1 MSFSSDFSFY
11 EELNKSYDS
20 SNLIESDIEKEEC
33 EEESIQNSEKKITNK
48 RRVSKISLLMEE
60 LKNNKKMRSE
70 FDDDIST
77 DEYDIECDE
86 NSRETKQS
94 VNSVNSYENIFSK
107 FDIKFP
113 FKFNQK
119 EFIISI
125 ESDLLELNKN
135 TTEDLIKNII
145 KKINGKN
152 IFFREN
158 KYTYIISLKDCE
170 EEMDKEFYKD
180 NYELI
185 QNSCIKYPYESLL
198 NEIKDNKFNLSCK
211 NSLNIMIRKI

>member
-1 MSFSSDFSFY
+1 MSFSSDLSFS
-11 EELNKSYDS
+11 EELNKSLDS
-20 SNLIESDIEKEEC
+20 LNIIRTLIEKEEG
-33 EEESIQNSEKKITNK
+33 EEESILYSEEKPVNK
-48 RRVSKISLLMEE
+48 RRISKISLQMEE
-60 LKNNKKMRSE
+60 LKNKKNIQSE
-70 FDDDIST
+70 LDDIST
-77 DEYDIECDE
+77 DEYDVDFEE
-86 NSRETKQS
+86 NSIQNKQN
-94 VNSVNSYENIFSK
+94 VNSINQNENIFGK
-107 FDIKFP
+107 FEINFP

-185 QNSCIKYPYESLL
+185 QNSCIKYPYELLL
-198 NEIKDNKFNLSCK
+198 NKIKENKFNLSCK

>member
-1 MSFSSDFSFY
+1 
-11 EELNKSYDS
+11 
-20 SNLIESDIEKEEC
+20 
-33 EEESIQNSEKKITNK
+33 
-48 RRVSKISLLMEE
+48 MEE

-70 FDDDIST
+70 YDDDIST

-125 ESDLLELNKN
+125 ESDVFNLNENKV
-135 TTEDLIKNII
+135 EDLIKNAI
-145 KKINGKN
+145 KKINEKN
-152 IFFREN
+152 FTFKEN
-158 KYTYIISLKDCE
+158 KNTYIISLKDCE
-170 EEMDKEFYKD
+170 EDTDKEFYKD
-180 NYELI
+180 NYEI
-185 QNSCIKYPYESLL
+185 SKNYCINYPYELLL
-198 NEIKDNKFNLSCK
+198 NNIKDTKLNLNCK
-211 NSLNIMIRKI
+211 NSLNIMIRKR

>member
-33 EEESIQNSEKKITNK
+33 EEESIQNSENKITNK

-60 LKNNKKMRSE
+60 LKNNKKMTSE
-70 FDDDIST
+70 YDDDTST

-94 VNSVNSYENIFSK
+94 VNSVNLYENIFSK
-107 FDIKFP
+107 FDIEFL
-113 FKFNQK
+113 FKFNKK

-125 ESDLLELNKN
+125 ESDVFNLNENKV
-135 TTEDLIKNII
+135 EDLIKNAI
-145 KKINGKN
+145 KKINEKN
-152 IFFREN
+152 FSFKEN
-158 KYTYIISLKDCE
+158 KNTYIISLKDCE
-170 EEMDKEFYKD
+170 EDTDKEFYKD
-180 NYELI
+180 NYEI
-185 QNSCIKYPYESLL
+185 TKNYSINYPYELLL
-198 NEIKDNKFNLSCK
+198 NEIKDTKLNLNCK
-211 NSLNIMIRKI
+211 NSLNFMIRKI

>member
-60 LKNNKKMRSE
+60 LKNNKKMTSE
-70 FDDDIST
+70 YDDDIST

-125 ESDLLELNKN
+125 ESDVFNLNENKV
-135 TTEDLIKNII
+135 EDLIKNAI
-145 KKINGKN
+145 KKINEKN
-152 IFFREN
+152 FTFKEN
-158 KYTYIISLKDCE
+158 KNTYIISLKDCE
-170 EEMDKEFYKD
+170 EDTDKEFYKD
-180 NYELI
+180 NYEI
-185 QNSCIKYPYESLL
+185 SKNYFINYPYELLL
-198 NEIKDNKFNLSCK
+198 NNIKDTKLNLNCK

>member
-1 MSFSSDFSFY
+1 MSFSSDLSFS
-11 EELNKSYDS
+11 EELNKSLDS
-20 SNLIESDIEKEEC
+20 SNIIRTLIEKEEG
-33 EEESIQNSEKKITNK
+33 EEESILYTEEKPVNK
-48 RRVSKISLLMEE
+48 RRISKISLQMEE
-60 LKNNKKMRSE
+60 LKNKRNMQSE
-70 FDDDIST
+70 LDDIST
-77 DEYDIECDE
+77 DECDVDFEE
-86 NSRETKQS
+86 NSIQNKQS
-94 VNSVNSYENIFSK
+94 VNSINQNENIFGK
-107 FDIKFP
+107 FEINFP

-119 EFIISI
+119 ESIISI

-185 QNSCIKYPYESLL
+185 QNSYIKYPYESLL

>member
-1 MSFSSDFSFY
+1 MSFSSDLSFS
-11 EELNKSYDS
+11 EELNKSLDS
-20 SNLIESDIEKEEC
+20 SNIIRTLIEKEEG
-33 EEESIQNSEKKITNK
+33 EEESILYTEEKPVNK
-48 RRVSKISLLMEE
+48 RRISKISLQMEE
-60 LKNNKKMRSE
+60 LKNKKNIQSE
-70 FDDDIST
+70 LDDIST
-77 DEYDIECDE
+77 DECDVDFEE
-86 NSRETKQS
+86 NSIQNKQS
-94 VNSVNSYENIFSK
+94 VNSINQNENIFGK
-107 FDIKFP
+107 FEINFP

-185 QNSCIKYPYESLL
+185 QNSCIKYPYETLL

>member
-1 MSFSSDFSFY
+1 
-11 EELNKSYDS
+11 
-20 SNLIESDIEKEEC
+20 
-33 EEESIQNSEKKITNK
+33 
-48 RRVSKISLLMEE
+48 MEE
-60 LKNNKKMRSE
+60 LKNNKKMTSE
-70 FDDDIST
+70 YDDDIST

-125 ESDLLELNKN
+125 ESDVFNLNENKV
-135 TTEDLIKNII
+135 EDLIKNAI
-145 KKINGKN
+145 KKINEKN
-152 IFFREN
+152 FTFKEN
-158 KYTYIISLKDCE
+158 KNTYIISLKDCE
-170 EEMDKEFYKD
+170 EDTDKEFYKD
-180 NYELI
+180 NYEI
-185 QNSCIKYPYESLL
+185 SKNHCINYLYELLL
-198 NEIKDNKFNLSCK
+198 NEIKDTKLNLNCK

>member
-1 MSFSSDFSFY
+1 MSFSSDLSFS
-11 EELNKSYDS
+11 EELNKSLDS
-20 SNLIESDIEKEEC
+20 SNIIRTLIEKEEG
-33 EEESIQNSEKKITNK
+33 EEESILYTEEKPVNK
-48 RRVSKISLLMEE
+48 RRISKISLQMQSE
-60 LKNNKKMRSE
+60 L
-70 FDDDIST
+70 DDIST
-77 DEYDIECDE
+77 DEYDVDFEE
-86 NSRETKQS
+86 NSIQSKQS
-94 VNSVNSYENIFSK
+94 VNSINQNENIFGK
-107 FDIKFP
+107 FEINFP